1 MSHPDPSQPIALVLE
16 GVCADIVFNAPARRN
31 AFNMQMWAALPGL
44 IAEAEAVEAARVVV
58 LHGGETGHFAAG
70 ADISE
75 FETIYADSES
85 AAHAATTIAD
95 GLNAI
100 ADCRKPVIAAI
111 EGACVGG
118 GVSLALACDI
128 RIASREARFGVTPAK
143 LGLVYPV
150 DDTQRLV
157 RAVGPSQAKD
167 ILFTG
172 RIFDAERALRIGL
185 VDDLAEPGKALA
197 SARARAEDIAAVS
210 QYSVRGMKEIV
221 NAIAAGVP
229 PRPDEARQ
237 RFVDA
242 ATGPDFREGYRAFLE
257 KRQTD
262 FPNG

>member
-16 GVCADIVFNAPARRN
+16 GTCADIVFNAPARRN
-31 AFNMQMWAALPGL
+31 AFNMQMWSALPGL
-44 IAEAEAVEAARVVV
+44 IAEAEAVETAKVVV

-75 FETIYADSES
+75 FDTIYADAAS
-85 AAHAATTIAD
+85 ATHAAATIAD

-143 LGLVYPV
+143 LGLVYPA
-150 DDTQRLV
+150 DDTERLV
-157 RAVGPSQAKD
+157 RTVGPSQAKD

-172 RIFDAERALRIGL
+172 RLFEADRALRIGL

-197 SARARAEDIAAVS
+197 SARQRAREIAGAS
-210 QYSVRGMKEIV
+210 QFSVRAMKDMV

-229 PRPDEARQ
+229 PHPDVARQ

-257 KRQTD
+257 KRESN
-262 FPNG
+262 FPTG